1 MTVTVKHLILFLTS
15 MKPGFQGRKALRR
28 SVVIF
33 ETLTWR
39 KDGNIC
45 LGGLNERILS
55 MIYGLRKVMLRREG
69 GRGP

>member
-1 MTVTVKHLILFLTS
+1 MVKVKNLILFLTS
-15 MKPGFQGRKALRR
+15 MKPDCRCRKVLRR
-28 SVVIF
+28 SAVIF

-45 LGGLNERILS
+45 LGGLYERILS

-69 GRGP
+69 GKGP